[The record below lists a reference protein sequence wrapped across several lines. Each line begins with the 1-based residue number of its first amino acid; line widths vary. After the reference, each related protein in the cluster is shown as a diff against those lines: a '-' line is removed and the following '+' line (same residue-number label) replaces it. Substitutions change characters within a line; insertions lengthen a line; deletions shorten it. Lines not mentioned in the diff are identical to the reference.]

1 MIEVSPAVLHQT
13 TSQLFD
19 REEIPKNPLPVIFKK
34 VGEWVLCSRGV
45 IVIRTEDKESGKM

>member
-34 VGEWVLCSRGV
+34 VGEWILCSRGV